1 MRYPI
6 YFNAFNSGN
15 YIELN
20 ELKINIDDF
29 RDILQKF
36 NSNSQYNNIF
46 EYKDI
51 IVNLDFSLKHCII
64 FDFAIKYVCN
74 IIYYYNLYINKHM
87 ASRIVNLN
95 GTFISENIQN
105 KLNKDINYLNKN
117 INNILKFFIINK
129 VL

>member
-64 FDFAIKYVCN
+64 FDFAIKHVCN

-105 KLNKDINYLNKN
+105 KLNKNINYLNKN
-117 INNILKFFIINK
+117 INNIIKYFIINK
-129 VL
+129 IL

>member
-20 ELKINIDDF
+20 ELKINIDNF

-36 NSNSQYNNIF
+36 NSNSRYNKIF

-64 FDFAIKYVCN
+64 FDFGIKHVCN

-105 KLNKDINYLNKN
+105 KLNKSINYLNKN
-117 INNILKFFIINK
+117 INNIIKYFIINK

>member
-36 NSNSQYNNIF
+36 NSNSRYNNIF

-51 IVNLDFSLKHCII
+51 IVNIDFSLKHCII
-64 FDFAIKYVCN
+64 FDFNIKYICN

-95 GTFISENIQN
+95 DPFISENIQN

-117 INNILKFFIINK
+117 INNIIKYFIMNK

>member
-1 MRYPI
+1 MKYPI

-20 ELKINIDDF
+20 ELKINIDSF

-36 NSNSQYNNIF
+36 NSNSRYNNIF

-51 IVNLDFSLKHCII
+51 IVNLDFSLKYCII
-64 FDFAIKYVCN
+64 FDFAIQHVCN

-95 GTFISENIQN
+95 DPFISENIQN

-117 INNILKFFIINK
+117 INNIIKYFIINK
-129 VL
+129 IL

>member
-29 RDILQKF
+29 RNILQKF
-36 NSNSQYNNIF
+36 NSNNRYNNIF

-64 FDFAIKYVCN
+64 FDFDIKHVCN

-95 GTFISENIQN
+95 DTFISKNIQN

-117 INNILKFFIINK
+117 INNIIKYFIINK
-129 VL
+129 IL

>member
-36 NSNSQYNNIF
+36 NSNSRYNNIF

-51 IVNLDFSLKHCII
+51 IVNLDFSLKYCII
-64 FDFAIKYVCN
+64 FDFAIKHVCN

-95 GTFISENIQN
+95 DPFISKNIQN

-117 INNILKFFIINK
+117 INNIIKYFIINK
-129 VL
+129 IL

>member
-51 IVNLDFSLKHCII
+51 IVNLDFSLKYCII
-64 FDFAIKYVCN
+64 FDFDIKYVCN

-95 GTFISENIQN
+95 DTFISKNIQN

-117 INNILKFFIINK
+117 INNIIKYFIINK

>member
-1 MRYPI
+1 MKYPI
-6 YFNAFNSGN
+6 YFNAFSSGN

-20 ELKINIDDF
+20 ELKITIDDY

-46 EYKDI
+46 EYKDM
-51 IVNLDFSLKHCII
+51 IVNLDFGLKHCII
-64 FDFAIKYVCN
+64 FDFAIKDVCN

-87 ASRIVNLN
+87 TLRIVNLN
-95 GTFISENIQN
+95 DICVSKNTQN
-105 KLNKDINYLNKN
+105 KLNKYINYLNKN
-117 INNILKFFIINK
+117 INSIIKYFIINK

>member
-20 ELKINIDDF
+20 ELKINIDNF

-36 NSNSQYNNIF
+36 NSNSRYNNIF

-51 IVNLDFSLKHCII
+51 IVNLDFSLKYCII

-95 GTFISENIQN
+95 DPFISENIQN

-117 INNILKFFIINK
+117 INNIIKYFIINK
-129 VL
+129 IL